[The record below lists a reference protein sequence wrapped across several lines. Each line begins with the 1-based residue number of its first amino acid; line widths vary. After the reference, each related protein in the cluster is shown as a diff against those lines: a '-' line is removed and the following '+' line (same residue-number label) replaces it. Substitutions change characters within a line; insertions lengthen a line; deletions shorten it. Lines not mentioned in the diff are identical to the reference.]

1 MRRDPHAPAETWDP
15 DETFVVLIK
24 KARSLLRNSLVR
36 AIARSVGFL
45 SKNDY
50 CRSLSGTIPT
60 AAQWVSENGAAG
72 KVGKVAPG
80 EALDVP
86 RNNSTVGRLP
96 ETLVAAESIQFP
108 DLYAAS
114 LPNARILD
122 GEGALIMDNRLVLD
136 MSPHYGHGCH
146 DHYALN
152 RFRLPEPEKLDASAL
167 VLTGVDARNHYHWL
181 LDILP
186 RYEVARLSGLHW
198 DYVIATNITPVQQ
211 ACFSRLG
218 VDPSTI
224 LTPPFGKQFLL
235 CEAIVSTFP
244 SLRFSPSPFAV
255 RFIRGLFADCM
266 HTYKDLPSR
275 FYISRRDCTKRR
287 INNEPEVEEL
297 LSKLGFRSIV
307 LEDLEF
313 EQQVQL
319 FANADFIVAPHGAG
333 LANCAFCR
341 PGTRLVEIFGERY
354 TPGFFRRLAAI
365 CGMEYR
371 CMIEGNPRRGRED
384 TIDLKR
390 DININIGQLRDLVA
404 DWAQTSSP

>member
-1 MRRDPHAPAETWDP
+1 MHQLETADA
-15 DETFVVLIK
+15 DETVVVLIK
-24 KARSLLRNSLVR
+24 KARSLLRNALLR
-36 AIARSVGFL
+36 AMARSVGFL
-45 SKNDY
+45 SKNDHS
-50 CRSLSGTIPT
+50 RSLSGTIPT
-60 AAQWVSENGAAG
+60 AAQCVSEHGAAG
-72 KVGKVAPG
+72 KVGEVAPG

-86 RNNSTVGRLP
+86 RNDSMAGRLP

-122 GEGALIMDNRLVLD
+122 GEGALIVDHRLVLD
-136 MSPHYGHGCH
+136 MSPHYGHGCY

-152 RFRLPEPEKLDASAL
+152 RFRLPQAEYLDISAL

-198 DYVIATNITPVQQ
+198 ERVIATNITPVQQ
-211 ACFSRLG
+211 ACFSHLG

-224 LTPPFGKQFLL
+224 VTPPFGKQFLL
-235 CEAIVSTFP
+235 REAVVGTFP

-266 HTYKDLPSR
+266 RSDSDLPSR

-287 INNEPEVEEL
+287 ISNEQEVEEF
-297 LSKLGFRSIV
+297 LSKLGFRLIV

-313 EQQVQL
+313 EQQIQL

-341 PGTRLVEIFGERY
+341 PGTRLIEIFGERY

-365 CGMEYR
+365 CEMQYG
-371 CMIEGNPRRGRED
+371 CMVEGNPRRGRED

-390 DININIGQLRDLVA
+390 NMNIDIHQLGQLVA
-404 DWAQTSSP
+404 D